1 MTLTEEN
8 QALRAEIAA
17 LQDRLNKALG
27 GDLWRR
33 LADRLRIRRME
44 ARLLALLVERA
55 PRSMAAGDII
65 DVLWGDD
72 PNGGPAAQS
81 IRVRVCYLRRRLE
94 EGDVGGTVSRARSG
108 AGYSITTDLAERL
121 RNLCAEERI
130 AA

>member
-1 MTLTEEN
+1 MTLAEEN
-8 QALRAEIAA
+8 EALRGQVAA
-17 LQDRLNKALG
+17 LKDRLDKAQG

-55 PRSMAAGDII
+55 PRSISASDII

-72 PNGGPAAQS
+72 PDGGPAEQS

-94 EGDVGGTVSRARSG
+94 EGDVRGTVSRARSG
-108 AGYSITTDLAERL
+108 AGYSITPDLAARL
-121 RNLCAEERI
+121 RDLCAEERV